1 MTIDEIIHE
10 FTHAEHYF
18 PHAAVNAAIEQQ
30 ETITEYFLEN
40 LQKLV
45 DKGADITDEDKTRWV
60 LFALFLLAQFREQRA
75 YPLIVNL
82 VSMPSETADR
92 LIGDASTE
100 GLNRILASVCDGDL
114 APIQSLVEN
123 DKADEFVRSGAMRSF
138 IVLYQTG
145 MLDIETIQNY
155 CTELFRGKL
164 TREPNHIW
172 NSLVSCCRA
181 FGFIEL
187 LDDIRQAYKEELV
200 EDFFQRLSRVEED
213 ILKNHG
219 KPDILDEEIK
229 ASLIDSTAD
238 ELQWWASFQPKPKP
252 GSLKRPAVIPQE
264 RFIHTDTTFIRETPK
279 AGRNESCPCGSGKKF
294 KKCCGR

>member
-10 FTHAEHYF
+10 FTYAQYYF
-18 PHAAVNAAIEQQ
+18 PHAAVDAAIEQQ
-30 ETITEYFLEN
+30 EVITEYFLDN

-45 DKGADITDEDKTRWV
+45 DKGESITDADETRWV
-60 LFALFLLAQFREQRA
+60 LFAIFLLAQFREQRA

-82 VSMPSETADR
+82 VSVSSETADR
-92 LIGDASTE
+92 LIGDVSTE
-100 GLNRILASVCDGDL
+100 GLNRILASVYDGNL
-114 APIQSLVEN
+114 AHIQSLVEN

-138 IVLYQTG
+138 VILYQAG
-145 MLDIETIQNY
+145 LLDIETIQNY

-172 NSLVSCCRA
+172 NSLVSCCKA

-187 LDDIRQAYKEELV
+187 LDDIRQAYKEELA

-213 ILKNHG
+213 ILKNHR
-219 KPDILDEEIK
+219 KPDILDEESK
-229 ASLIDSTAD
+229 ARLIDSTAE
-238 ELQWWASFQPKPKP
+238 ELQWWHSFQPKNRPKRSAP
-252 GSLKRPAVIPQE
+252 IPQE
-264 RFIHTDTTFIRETPK
+264 RFIHTETTLVRETAK
-279 AGRNESCPCGSGKKF
+279 TGRNDPCPCGSGKKF